1 MKKILNKEV
10 RWISRLSSITGSH
23 SDLTKFVHFQLELLG
38 KRKDKVEQ
46 REAALDK
53 HILETAYKTNL
64 EELEENA
71 KYEVEPVSGWVNLA
85 DVCNLSGPD

>member
-1 MKKILNKEV
+1 M
-10 RWISRLSSITGSH
+10 
-23 SDLTKFVHFQLELLG
+23 
-38 KRKDKVEQ
+38 EQ

-71 KYEVEPVSGWVNLA
+71 KYEVEPVGGWVHLT
-85 DVCNLSGPD
+85 DVWNVSGSD